1 MVPNHR
7 PQQEIFRN
15 MAMRPDN
22 RFTTGG
28 SAWSQPLGRASVDTA
43 ALDAGLRAYMLRV
56 YNWMASG
63 LVVTAIVSY
72 VIANTSLSQA
82 FYTVGRRAD
91 GYVGTTPTI
100 LGWAALLAPLGF
112 VLALSF
118 GINKMSR
125 GTVQALFWAFAA
137 AMGASMANLFAVYVG
152 TSIASTFLVT
162 AGMFAAVSIYGYT
175 TKSDLTRMGSF
186 LMMGLF
192 GIIIAGL
199 VNMFIGSTALQL
211 AISVIGVVVF
221 VGLTAYDTQR
231 IKGDYLEYAYAE
243 GSDEAAK
250 RSVFDALGLYLN
262 FVNLFQ
268 LLLQFMGV
276 RQSSSE

>member
-1 MVPNHR
+1 
-7 PQQEIFRN
+7 
-15 MAMRPDN
+15 MALRPDN

-28 SAWSQPLGRASVDTA
+28 SAWTQPLGRAGTDA
-43 ALDAGLRAYMLRV
+43 AVLDAGLRAHMLRV

-63 LVVTAIVSY
+63 LALTAIVAY
-72 VIANTSLSQA
+72 VIANTSVSQA
-82 FYTVGRRAD
+82 FWTVARTRA
-91 GYVGTTPTI
+91 GYVTTQPTL
-100 LGWAALLAPLGF
+100 LGWAAIFAPLVF
-112 VLALSF
+112 VLVLSF
-118 GINKMSR
+118 GVNRMQR
-125 GTVQALFWAFAA
+125 TTVQALFWAFAA
-137 AMGASMANLFAVYVG
+137 AMGASMANLFVVYTG

-162 AGMFAAVSIYGYT
+162 AGMFAAVSLYGYT
-175 TKSDLTRMGSF
+175 TQRDLTRMGSF

-199 VNMFIGSTALQL
+199 VNMFVGSSALQFG
-211 AISVIGVVVF
+211 ISVMGVLIF

-231 IKGDYLEYAYAE
+231 IKGDYIQYAYAE

-268 LLLQFMGV
+268 FLLQFMGV
-276 RQSSSE
+276 RNQSN